1 MAVTERSAEGKIEI
15 LEDGQIQY
23 RTDSV
28 IIRDGVEITRLFSR
42 RVFFPGQDIS
52 SESPRLRAIANIVWT
67 PAVIAAYNARIARNV
82 TTGFP
87 L

>member
-23 RTDSV
+23 RRDVV
-28 IIRDGVEITRLFSR
+28 ISRDGTEITRLYHR
-42 RVFFPGQDIS
+42 RTFFPGQDIS
-52 SESPRLRAIANIVWT
+52 DQSNRLRAIADVVWT
-67 PAVIAAYNARIARNV
+67 PAVIAAYLAKLASN
-82 TTGFP
+82 P